1 MWRPICNN
9 LASTLSHVQAMRSL
23 FRQKASFSCIFFSIF
38 LILVLQRVS
47 MGSGLIENFN
57 GPGTVTT
64 VAPSP
69 GLRVLEQ
76 RIGDID
82 TTGHN
87 CETIVLQTDRTTLG
101 RILFSIPESAII
113 DEFLATIRLRCDQ
126 PSVRLACQI
135 KLPSVQGPDGQ
146 AVRIFLSG
154 SPSTTSSRWQSL
166 TVGNIPSVLRSQLPA
181 LRAQYGP
188 QISLDGA
195 TISGLAVEIP
205 LGIGRCNV
213 SIDTVS
219 VTGLITAAQPKKTA
233 TSPPSMLLQQNIQS
247 ITKATTTENAGL
259 VRGVLEVDG
268 KPFFPRA
275 IEHRGEP
282 FIKLAQL
289 GFNCV
294 QLYEPASTT
303 LLAEAEQ
310 AGVWII
316 CPPPTLPDVDLTEP
330 EKLPTF
336 SDKWN
341 RVLLWDMGRSLS
353 SEDIPNLAE
362 QVRRLRICDRREG
375 RPIIASADSGLRE
388 ISRHIDMLVA
398 HRAVLGTSLELAN
411 YLTWLQ
417 QRPRL
422 ARPGTP
428 LLATLATEIDSRTAS
443 QAALLSG
450 TGSNGLPVD
459 EESLLGAAFTAIA
472 AGSRG
477 ILFSSNR
484 SLSGT
489 DPETV
494 TRAAAVQAVNLELE
508 TISAWGASGRFTA
521 DAETSD
527 PEVRA
532 MVIEASRSRIVLIWR
547 SVQGGQIM
555 ARHYR
560 GDIPRQE
567 QPLNILIP
575 GIPEAHRP
583 WEITHSTLRPLQH
596 RRVTGGVS
604 MTLDNFHAAAVILI
618 SNDPAATAH
627 IQELVRRN
635 APTAALLARAQAADA
650 IARTSR
656 LAAELPPKA
665 LGHFPVTEMIIEA
678 QQEAQYAE
686 AMIAQDPTNAVKK
699 LERSRAI
706 AGQLERLFWE
716 RGVTATGS
724 MVASPLTT
732 SPATLSDHWRM
743 IDALQTTKVGGNLLE
758 GGHMEEINTL
768 SSTGWRHF
776 VRPTDQVKGSVELS
790 GQSPADGQ
798 RSLRIFTTAIDSEEA
813 PVVIETPP
821 IWITTPPIYAAAG
834 TLLEIVAQVRVPNPI
849 EGSVDGLLVF
859 DSYGGPALAERV
871 NKTESW
877 RRLVL
882 YRIVPPAQE
891 SSDESSIEPPPP
903 LTVTFAL
910 TGLGEAQIDSVSIK
924 PLSRGNSGPSVTQ
937 ITSGNPNFP
946 KPDEILQKQQ
956 LQAVPVMTTQ
966 PNPTAPTSTWPG
978 MSLEWPKMLPFT
990 APETTPPRG
999 PSGSTIDP
1007 FKRARAVPSKQP

>member
-23 FRQKASFSCIFFSIF
+23 FRQEDSFSCIFFSIF

-76 RIGDID
+76 RIGNID
-82 TTGHN
+82 TTGHS

-135 KLPSVQGPDGQ
+135 KLPSVQGQDGQ

-1007 FKRARAVPSKQP
+1007 FKRARAVSSKQP

>member
-23 FRQKASFSCIFFSIF
+23 FRQEDSFSCIFFSIF

-76 RIGDID
+76 RIGNID
-82 TTGHN
+82 TTGHS

-472 AGSRG
+472 AGSHG

-575 GIPEAHRP
+575 GLPEAHRP

-798 RSLRIFTTAIDSEEA
+798 RSLRIFATAIDSEEA

-1007 FKRARAVPSKQP
+1007 FKRARAVSSK

>member
-1 MWRPICNN
+1 RPICNN

-23 FRQKASFSCIFFSIF
+23 FRQEDSFSCIFFSIF

-76 RIGDID
+76 RIGNID
-82 TTGHN
+82 TTGHS

-135 KLPSVQGPDGQ
+135 KLPSVQGQDGQ

-213 SIDTVS
+213 SIDNVS

-233 TSPPSMLLQQNIQS
+233 TSPPSMLLQQNIQG
-247 ITKATTTENAGL
+247 IAKPNTTENAGL

-268 KPFFPRA
+268 RPFFPRA
-275 IEHRGEP
+275 VEHRGEP

-798 RSLRIFTTAIDSEEA
+798 RSLRIFATAIDSEEA

-1007 FKRARAVPSKQP
+1007 FKRARAVSSKQP

>member
-9 LASTLSHVQAMRSL
+9 LASTLSHVQALRSL
-23 FRQKASFSCIFFSIF
+23 FRQEASFSYIFFSIF

-76 RIGDID
+76 RIGNID
-82 TTGHN
+82 TTGHS

-135 KLPSVQGPDGQ
+135 KLPSVQGQDGQ

-1007 FKRARAVPSKQP
+1007 FKRARAVSSK

>member
-1 MWRPICNN
+1 
-9 LASTLSHVQAMRSL
+9 
-23 FRQKASFSCIFFSIF
+23 
-38 LILVLQRVS
+38 
-47 MGSGLIENFN
+47 
-57 GPGTVTT
+57 
-64 VAPSP
+64 
-69 GLRVLEQ
+69 
-76 RIGDID
+76 
-82 TTGHN
+82 
-87 CETIVLQTDRTTLG
+87 
-101 RILFSIPESAII
+101 
-113 DEFLATIRLRCDQ
+113 
-126 PSVRLACQI
+126 
-135 KLPSVQGPDGQ
+135 
-146 AVRIFLSG
+146 
-154 SPSTTSSRWQSL
+154 
-166 TVGNIPSVLRSQLPA
+166 
-181 LRAQYGP
+181 
-188 QISLDGA
+188 
-195 TISGLAVEIP
+195 
-205 LGIGRCNV
+205 
-213 SIDTVS
+213 
-219 VTGLITAAQPKKTA
+219 
-233 TSPPSMLLQQNIQS
+233 
-247 ITKATTTENAGL
+247 
-259 VRGVLEVDG
+259 
-268 KPFFPRA
+268 
-275 IEHRGEP
+275 
-282 FIKLAQL
+282 
-289 GFNCV
+289 
-294 QLYEPASTT
+294 
-303 LLAEAEQ
+303 
-310 AGVWII
+310 
-316 CPPPTLPDVDLTEP
+316 
-330 EKLPTF
+330 
-336 SDKWN
+336 
-341 RVLLWDMGRSLS
+341 
-353 SEDIPNLAE
+353 
-362 QVRRLRICDRREG
+362 
-375 RPIIASADSGLRE
+375 
-388 ISRHIDMLVA
+388 
-398 HRAVLGTSLELAN
+398 
-411 YLTWLQ
+411 
-417 QRPRL
+417 
-422 ARPGTP
+422 
-428 LLATLATEIDSRTAS
+428 
-443 QAALLSG
+443 LLSG
-450 TGSNGLPVD
+450 TGNNGLPVD
-459 EESLLGAAFTAIA
+459 EESLLGAAFTVIA

-484 SLSGT
+484 PLNDT

-494 TRAAAVQAVNLELE
+494 ARATMVQAVNLELE

-532 MVIEASRSRIVLIWR
+532 MVIEASRSRVVLIWR

-575 GIPEAHRP
+575 GMPEAHRP

-596 RRVTGGVS
+596 RRVTGGVA
-604 MTLDNFHAAAVILI
+604 MALDNFHAAAVILI

-627 IQELVRRN
+627 VQEIVRRN
-635 APTAALLARAQAADA
+635 APPAALLARAQAANA

-686 AMIAQDPTNAVKK
+686 AMITQDPTTAVKK

-743 IDALQTTKVGGNLLE
+743 IDALQSTNAGANLLE
-758 GGHMEEINTL
+758 GGRMEEINTL

-790 GQSPADGQ
+790 TQSPADGQ
-798 RSLRIFTTAIDSEEA
+798 RSLRICATAIDPEEA

-821 IWITTPPIYAAAG
+821 IWITTPPINAAAG
-834 TLLEIVAQVRVPNPI
+834 TLLEIVAKVRVPNTI

-882 YRIVPPAQE
+882 YRIVPPAQR
-891 SSDESSIEPPPP
+891 SNDGLSVEPHPP

-924 PLSRGNSGPSVTQ
+924 PLTRGLGGPSVTQ

-946 KPDEILQKQQ
+946 KPDEILQGNQV
-956 LQAVPVMTTQ
+956 QAVPAMTTQ
-966 PNPTAPTSTWPG
+966 PKPTEPTSAWPG

-990 APETTPPRG
+990 APETTPPQG

-1007 FKRARAVPSKQP
+1007 FKRARGTPTKQP